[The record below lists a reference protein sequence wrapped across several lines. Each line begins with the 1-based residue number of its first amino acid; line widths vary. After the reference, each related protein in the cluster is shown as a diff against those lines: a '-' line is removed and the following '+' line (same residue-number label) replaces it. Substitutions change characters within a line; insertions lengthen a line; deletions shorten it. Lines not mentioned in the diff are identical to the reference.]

1 MAEFCAPKPS
11 PNIRVFH
18 TFPLFLIKGGW
29 LEVVTCVCL
38 GGCPGYRE
46 ISSVVGGE
54 SSGVL
59 DVADLGRFSV

>member
-1 MAEFCAPKPS
+1 MLPYPKFSNHCRLSDLS
-11 PNIRVFH
+11 P
-18 TFPLFLIKGGW
+18 FLIKGGW

-38 GGCPGYRE
+38 WGCPGYRE

-59 DVADLGRFSV
+59 DVADVGMFSV